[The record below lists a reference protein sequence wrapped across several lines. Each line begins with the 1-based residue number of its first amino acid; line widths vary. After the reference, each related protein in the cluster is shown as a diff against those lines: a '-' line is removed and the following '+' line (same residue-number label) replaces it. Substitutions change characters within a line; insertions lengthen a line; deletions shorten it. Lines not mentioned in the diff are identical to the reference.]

1 MESTRLLDMEWTT
14 AIAPSV
20 STITFY
26 SGTSTSHA
34 DTKAYIQARVDAIV
48 HANPWLTGRLK
59 SGWFWSNLT
68 LEFNPNPPKV
78 IVEEAHLPELSPQ
91 LDYAK
96 VLAACIPY
104 EVVTGTALINSDHPA
119 FRVTWINISDSL
131 GALFFSLAHGVADG
145 YTYYRLYG
153 MLTAA
158 TPIEALTP
166 TRFKDFPKGLNAA
179 VKGGNDATPLFSSM
193 PYPKSSVH
201 DAHFQPRVDCPRE
214 DQAQGNFASWLRLH
228 QRHYHIMGFSS
239 MKCDVGFMAIN
250 FRGRIDGVDRK
261 LAGNYESV
269 LGYQPEDYTTPA
281 LIRESLAKN
290 GFRRARSGVFPSMWR
305 NTSAIATSWIT
316 LYEPAELPGWNMVEH
331 LPAVAGST
339 PFTTTVAFFQR
350 TPTSI
355 GMILGARGELNVD
368 NEAAVAPAAATN

>member
-193 PYPKSSVH
+193 PYVFNMISTMMFSPSPQFTMH
-201 DAHFQPRVDCPRE
+201 TFNPD
-214 DQAQGNFASWLRLH
+214 WLRLH